1 MHSSSPKAAAFL
13 LSEESKIFPKEQRWE
28 LRKVISLYHVPCE
41 EKLRRWEKK
50 IPGVKIL
57 LDVPM
62 PLCYPPRADLP
73 ALWSASELTVR
84 WWKSG
89 RILSRCQTT
98 GAPGEEV
105 WRGPGPCQGRWQLLG
120 TLRHSLCPYRWAQIV
135 SQGNGDGAG
144 WGLRKGKSQ
153 GSRGGNIH
161 SGGRAVCQE
170 ENAGTKLPSM
180 FVLEWGS
187 DIQTE
192 HCLFARTHVKGL
204 FVPSWNP
211 GGVCLS

>member
-1 MHSSSPKAAAFL
+1 MREENPWSQDTARCPQAFALSPEGWFAGPVVCIWVNSQMMK
-13 LSEESKIFPKEQRWE
+13 KWP
-28 LRKVISLYHVPCE
+28 YTVPVSDHGGT
-41 EKLRRWEKK
+41 RRRSVAWTR
-50 IPGVKIL
+50 PQDAVS
-57 LDVPM
+57 VP
-62 PLCYPPRADLP
+62 
-73 ALWSASELTVR
+73 
-84 WWKSG
+84 
-89 RILSRCQTT
+89 
-98 GAPGEEV
+98 
-105 WRGPGPCQGRWQLLG
+105 G